1 MVEASLMPDPE
12 PPWMQRARWGLALAS
27 RWQLMVR
34 TVAFSVLLYQM
45 HLLTRWVQVNVPVF

>member
-1 MVEASLMPDPE
+1 MPDPE
-12 PPWMQRARWGLALAS
+12 PPWMQRARWGLVLAS
-27 RWQLMVR
+27 RWRLMAR

>member
-1 MVEASLMPDPE
+1 MPDPE

-27 RWQLMVR
+27 RWRLMAR
-34 TVAFSVLLYQM
+34 TVAFSVLLNQM